1 MKTFF
6 VSAFAINLRPSLQ
19 SETCIFLLWHYLI
32 CPGFQLIC
40 ITFADAFSSPT
51 FIW

>member
-6 VSAFAINLRPSLQ
+6 MSAFAINLRSSLQ

-32 CPGFQLIC
+32 CPGGFQLIC
-40 ITFADAFSSPT
+40 ITFADAFST